1 MTVLPLCRTRHNGK
15 RVNGRKRH
23 IAVDTGGLLL
33 VVLVTVAGIQDRDAW
48 LCQPEV
54 DLDLA
59 YIS

>member
-1 MTVLPLCRTRHNGK
+1 MDLHDGVSELSSRV
-15 RVNGRKRH
+15 VNGRKRH

>member
-1 MTVLPLCRTRHNGK
+1 MGSRV
-15 RVNGRKRH
+15 VNGRKRH